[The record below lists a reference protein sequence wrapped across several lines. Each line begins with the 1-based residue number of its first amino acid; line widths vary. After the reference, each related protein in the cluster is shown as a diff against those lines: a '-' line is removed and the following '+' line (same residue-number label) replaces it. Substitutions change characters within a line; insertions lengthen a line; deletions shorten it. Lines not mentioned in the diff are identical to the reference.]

1 MGQFNYMNDILV
13 AIGNTFMLPFFCAD
27 TENPAVQP
35 VSGVLRIME
44 GSNATVRV
52 YVSGYPLVTSDKI
65 RWYQP
70 NGSEIL
76 EDEVMFENERRS
88 FVMSNVQASYAGLY
102 LCQITT
108 SYGNS
113 STSIQVEVYGKMTF
127 DLIKWGHVSLCSN
140 FNGKYHFY
148 VAAIRAKW
156 VLLAYYASDTYKC
169 MS

>member
-1 MGQFNYMNDILV
+1 M
-13 AIGNTFMLPFFCAD
+13 
-27 TENPAVQP
+27 
-35 VSGVLRIME
+35 SGVLRIME

-65 RWYQP
+65 RWYRP

-113 STSIQVEVYGKMTF
+113 STTIQVEVYGKMTF
-127 DLIKWGHVSLCSN
+127 DLIILKWEHVSLYSN
-140 FNGKYHFY
+140 FNGKCHFY
-148 VAAIRAKW
+148 VTAIRAKW
-156 VLLAYYASDTYKC
+156 VLLVHTSACHDIDPRLDKVRG
-169 MS
+169 